1 MSTPVKGNGGRG
13 SKGANWQGELSPFA
27 LPNISEENDEKGDVP
42 KSYRNSKI
50 GIVPK
55 YGKVWSCYIS
65 RRTNIAIVVVAM
77 FLLMVITAAITY
89 YIATV
94 LQIQNNNGFKSMVSN
109 QSATTTQTN
118 QKNEVSTKATPKIT
132 ATPKTTTTPTPN
144 PECVSETRQFA
155 IEGVQYFALGEGEA
169 IKISKNTTTKTIS
182 ALKVQLTLE

>member
-1 MSTPVKGNGGRG
+1 MDDTDGGRG

-42 KSYRNSKI
+42 RSYRNSKI

-65 RRTNIAIVVVAM
+65 RRTNIAMLTVAM
-77 FLLMVITAAITY
+77 FLLMAITAAITY

-94 LQIQNNNGFKSMVSN
+94 HLKCKPEI
-109 QSATTTQTN
+109 ATTTQTN
-118 QKNEVSTKATPKIT
+118 RKNEVST
-132 ATPKTTTTPTPN
+132 TPTP
-144 PECVSETRQFA
+144 PKDKKCVSETRQFA

-169 IKISKNTTTKTIS
+169 RKISKNTSTTTVS
-182 ALKVQLTLE
+182 DLQVQLSLE

>member
-1 MSTPVKGNGGRG
+1 MDDNDGGRG

-42 KSYRNSKI
+42 RSYRNSKI

-65 RRTNIAIVVVAM
+65 RRTNIAILVVAM
-77 FLLMVITAAITY
+77 FLLMSITAAITY
-89 YIATV
+89 SIATV
-94 LQIQNNNGFKSMVSN
+94 RQIHCECEPEI
-109 QSATTTQTN
+109 ATTTQTN
-118 QKNEVSTKATPKIT
+118 RKNEVSTKATPKDEQT
-132 ATPKTTTTPTPN
+132 TTPATPK
-144 PECVSETRQFA
+144 ECVSETRLFA

-182 ALKVQLTLE
+182 DLKVQLTLE

>member
-1 MSTPVKGNGGRG
+1 MDDTDGGRG

-42 KSYRNSKI
+42 RSYRNSKI

-65 RRTNIAIVVVAM
+65 RRTNIAILVVVM
-77 FLLMVITAAITY
+77 FLLMAITSAITY

-94 LQIQNNNGFKSMVSN
+94 HCECKQ
-109 QSATTTQTN
+109 
-118 QKNEVSTKATPKIT
+118 NEVSTKAPPKD
-132 ATPKTTTTPTPN
+132 KG
-144 PECVSETRQFA
+144 CVSKTRQFA

-169 IKISKNTTTKTIS
+169 RKILNNTSTQTVS
-182 ALKVQLTLE
+182 DLQVQLTLE